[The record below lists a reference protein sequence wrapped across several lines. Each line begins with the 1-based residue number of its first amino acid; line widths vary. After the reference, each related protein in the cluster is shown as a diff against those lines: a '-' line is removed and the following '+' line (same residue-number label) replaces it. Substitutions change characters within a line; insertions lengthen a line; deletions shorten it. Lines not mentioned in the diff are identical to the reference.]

1 MLFSAFWGLNWG
13 QKSLFF
19 IRYNVAFIQLSIYQS
34 QSIPTSNEQ
43 MMKTKL
49 ATFARKQILRKQETC
64 EKLTEI

>member
-1 MLFSAFWGLNWG
+1 M
-13 QKSLFF
+13 FF

-49 ATFARKQILRKQETC
+49 ATFARKQILRKPLK
-64 EKLTEI
+64 KLVKTRGK